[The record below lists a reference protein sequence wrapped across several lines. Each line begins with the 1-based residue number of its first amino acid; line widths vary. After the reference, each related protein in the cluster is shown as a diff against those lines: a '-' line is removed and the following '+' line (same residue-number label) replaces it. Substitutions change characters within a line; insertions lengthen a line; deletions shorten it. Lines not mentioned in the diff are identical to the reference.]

1 MIKDFLYPLRCW
13 HGRMYEKKQEK
24 KRVSHICTRIKQ
36 TPLESAL
43 YVLTPTHGNL
53 GDHAITKACIMLFAK
68 FQIPFI
74 EITTQDLILLKKYQK
89 LGVMNHH
96 LILVNGGGNL
106 GTLWFSIE
114 ILFREIIKFNPDS
127 QIICLPNTIYYEDSE
142 WGREEL
148 EKSIEIYNNHL
159 GLKLFAREKISFDI
173 MNSIYRD
180 VVLIPDMAFS
190 LNECKEMPD
199 RHGCLLCLRKDVE
212 RTRTE
217 AEEKE
222 INKQAV
228 KLFGND
234 IIISD
239 MLLDHNIPI
248 ERRNA
253 ELDIK
258 FNEFR
263 HAKLVITDRLHGM
276 IFAAITGTPC
286 ILIKSKS
293 PKVKG
298 CYEWIS
304 QLEYIKFADSCED
317 IEKIYKQIP
326 EMEFVYDNDYLKKYY
341 ETLGGCL
348 ASLVKKG

>member
-1 MIKDFLYPLRCW
+1 MIKDFLYPIRCW
-13 HGRMYEKKQEK
+13 HGRIYEKIQEK
-24 KRVSHICTRIKQ
+24 KRVSHVCTRIIQ
-36 TPLESAL
+36 TPLETAL
-43 YVLTPTHGNL
+43 YVLTPTHENL
-53 GDHAITKACIMLFAK
+53 GDHAIAKASIMFFRK

-74 EITTQDLILLKKYQK
+74 EITDREVALLKKYQK
-89 LGVMNHH
+89 LGVMNYH
-96 LILVNGGGNL
+96 LILIPGGGNL
-106 GTLWFSIE
+106 GTLWFSAE
-114 ILFREIIKFNPDS
+114 VLLREIIKFNPDS

-148 EKSIEIYNNHL
+148 EKSIEIYNDHL
-159 GLKLFAREKISFDI
+159 GLKLFAREKVSFDI

-180 VVLIPDMAFS
+180 VVLTPDMVFL
-190 LNECKEMPD
+190 LNECQEMPD
-199 RHGCLLCLRKDVE
+199 RHGCLLCLRKDIE
-212 RTRTE
+212 KTRTE

-228 KLFGND
+228 KLFGDD
-234 IIISD
+234 IIIND
-239 MLLDHNIPI
+239 MLLDHKISI
-248 ERRNA
+248 ERRDA

-286 ILIKSKS
+286 ILINSKS
-293 PKVKG
+293 PKIKG
-298 CYEWIS
+298 CYEWVS
-304 QLEYIKFADSCED
+304 HLEYIKFADACED

-326 EMEFVYDNDYLKKYY
+326 KKEFVYDNNHLKKYY
-341 ETLGGCL
+341 ETLGCCL